1 MISGVETTQSEPAIE
16 AVYTYRPAGV
26 EGIGCLG
33 AALFAACFNA
43 LNFFRG
49 YMDSKLAIFVTVV
62 VNLAFAAISGLVYCL
77 VDEVKIGEDKVFET
91 LYWEH
96 PQTGAR
102 RVLKQYEFWRNDYQ
116 SIRLQPGR
124 VISTIS
130 LYGTNNESITLDRI
144 FNNRDSAAAK
154 AKQIAEKLDLPLLI
168 S

>member
-1 MISGVETTQSEPAIE
+1 MISGVETTNTEATIE

-33 AALFAACFNA
+33 TALFAACFNA

-49 YMDSKLAIFVTVV
+49 YMDSKLAIFITVV
-62 VNLAFAAISGLVYCL
+62 VNLLFAAISGLVYCL

-116 SIRLQPGR
+116 SIRLKQGR
-124 VISTIS
+124 ILSTIS
-130 LYGTNNESITLDRI
+130 LYSTNNESITLDRI
-144 FNNRDSAAAK
+144 FHSRESAAAK
-154 AKQIAEKLDLPLLI
+154 AKEIAEKLDLPLLV